1 MRVGVIGGTE
11 KNLTRFEEIAHAGG
25 CEVEFHDG
33 RMAGRGSEALDTLLL
48 RCDVIVI
55 ITRIN
60 SHAAVQRAQKFCRR
74 HERKVLIVRRF
85 GLHALASI
93 AQEHNA
99 LHASSTAA

>member
-11 KNLTRFEEIAHAGG
+11 KNLTRFEEVAQAGG

-33 RMAGRGSEALDTLLL
+33 RMAGRGSEALDTLLS

-60 SHAAVQRAQKFCRR
+60 SHAAVQRAQKFCRK
-74 HERKVLIVRRF
+74 HARKVLIVRRF
-85 GLHALASI
+85 GLHALANI
-93 AQEHNA
+93 AQEHA
-99 LHASSTAA
+99 LISGSSAA

>member
-11 KNLTRFEEIAHAGG
+11 KNLTRFHEVAHAGG

-33 RMAGRGSEALDTLLL
+33 RMAGRGSEALDTLLA
-48 RCDVIVI
+48 RCDVIVL

-60 SHAAVQRAQKFCRR
+60 SHAAVQRAQKFCRKHPR
-74 HERKVLIVRRF
+74 RVLIVRRF

-93 AQEHNA
+93 AQEANGWSA
-99 LHASSTAA
+99 GSSAA

>member
-11 KNLTRFEEIAHAGG
+11 KNLNRFHEVALAGG

-33 RMAGRGSEALDTLLL
+33 RMAGRGSEALDTLLA

-60 SHAAVQRAQKFCRR
+60 SHAAVQRAHKFCRR
-74 HERKVLIVRRF
+74 HGRKVWIVRRF

-93 AQEHNA
+93 AQQASA
-99 LHASSTAA
+99 LADSTAA